1 MDRFTIRVGTR
12 EETFRPTED
21 FAEGHDRLH
30 WTLAGIEKLIT
41 LGVWKREY
49 TLRGIL
55 KTKPPRVEKLLGLA
69 TPNKR
74 RASTIAPLSQSPRA

>member
-1 MDRFTIRVGTR
+1 MERFTIKIGAR

-30 WTLAGIEKLIT
+30 WTLAGIEKLIM

-49 TLRGIL
+49 TLRGAL
-55 KTKPPRVEKLLGLA
+55 KMKPAWSGFSKL
-69 TPNKR
+69 R
-74 RASTIAPLSQSPRA
+74 S